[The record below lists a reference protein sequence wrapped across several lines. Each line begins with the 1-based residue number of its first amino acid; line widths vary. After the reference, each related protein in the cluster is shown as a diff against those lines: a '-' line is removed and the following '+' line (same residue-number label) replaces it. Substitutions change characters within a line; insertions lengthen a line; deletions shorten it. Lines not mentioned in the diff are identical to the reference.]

1 MLWWILISNKMTLI
15 ITISTAENI
24 QAIIMVMVM
33 MVKSDRSEVSRHL
46 VCSLK
51 MSHWAWVGG
60 RFEEASKK
68 ATTATCDRNIE
79 WSLREA
85 FKYYFA
91 DFFRKGGA
99 THANFFLRK
108 GGYPHLALF
117 DTF

>member
-60 RFEEASKK
+60 RFEEATKK
-68 ATTATCDRNIE
+68 ASTTSCDRNIE
-79 WSLREA
+79 RSLMGA

-91 DFFRKGGA
+91 DFFARAPPGKI
-99 THANFFLRK
+99 FLCH
-108 GGYPHLALF
+108 PHHGVPL
-117 DTF
+117 

>member
-1 MLWWILISNKMTLI
+1 MILI

-24 QAIIMVMVM
+24 QAIIREMVM
-33 MVKSDRSEVSRHL
+33 MVKSDRSEVSRYL

-79 WSLREA
+79 RSLREA

-91 DFFRKGGA
+91 DFFARGVPPHPCK
-99 THANFFLRK
+99 FFLRK
-108 GGYPHLALF
+108 GGYPHPPLKESVPL
-117 DTF
+117 